1 MDAQSLIPAAIEQWV
16 RGELDGDSGL
26 VVGREVSP
34 FEISAA
40 INSIEAR
47 LFITKVELSR
57 DGQNWLMGTIPI
69 KLNEVAR
76 LHRGSV
82 QVVMT

>member
-1 MDAQSLIPAAIEQWV
+1 MRNPTHA
-16 RGELDGDSGL
+16 

-40 INSIEAR
+40 INRIEPR
-47 LFITKVELSR
+47 LFITKVELST
-57 DGQNWLMGTIPI
+57 DGQHWLMGTIPF

-82 QVVMT
+82 QVVIT

>member
-1 MDAQSLIPAAIEQWV
+1 
-16 RGELDGDSGL
+16 
-26 VVGREVSP
+26 VSP

-40 INSIEAR
+40 INNIEPR
-47 LFITKVELSR
+47 LFITKVELST

-82 QVVMT
+82 QVVIT